1 MSQTNWNS
9 LGAFLKSKKDQEQV
23 PTAEESGSPQITEQE
38 PTTRETGLPQFKIV
52 GAHPVVVDA
61 KEPTSEL
68 FVGAKEPTTERS
80 GSLEVEIVGAHKRH
94 KNDRHIPGR
103 TRHHIRLPVE
113 ISKAFRTFCIQ
124 QGIDLQDFVE
134 LAGSHYL
141 EYVGAHKSAVVGAKE
156 PIEERRQK
164 IKWKTLTTIVNLYLK
179 YLPGNHWKPRDDKEA
194 ERFNGTDLRIIE
206 VAMIA
211 VLIKTQQK
219 RIHSF
224 KYFVEEIEAAM
235 DTELQEETLNV
246 MYSHY
251 VRQYERLKGSAG

>member
-9 LGAFLKSKKDQEQV
+9 LGAFLKSKKVQEQA
-23 PTAEESGSPQITEQE
+23 PANEQSGSPLNTGQE
-38 PTTRETGLPQFKIV
+38 PTTKEGGSPQFKIV
-52 GAHPVVVDA
+52 GANPIIVDA
-61 KEPTSEL
+61 KEPTPEL
-68 FVGAKEPTTERS
+68 FVGAKEPTPENS
-80 GSLEVEIVGAHKRH
+80 GSLELETVGAHRRH
-94 KNDRHIPGR
+94 KNDRHVPGR
-103 TRHHIRLPVE
+103 IRHHIRLPVDV
-113 ISKAFRTFCIQ
+113 SKAFRTFCIQ

-141 EYVGAHKSAVVGAKE
+141 EYVGAHKSIGVGSKE

-179 YLPGNHWKPRDDKEA
+179 YLPSNHWKPRDDKEA

-206 VAMIA
+206 VSMIA

-224 KYFVEEIEAAM
+224 KYFVEEIEATV

-246 MYSHY
+246 MHSHY